1 MQAKVQA
8 SHAYN
13 VAADKAQQAGAAVQD
28 SAQRTTQQAR
38 PVPIC
43 VFDSELYC
51 AEPC

>member
-28 SAQRTTQQAR
+28 SAKRTTQQVR
-38 PVPIC
+38 PVHTS
-43 VFDSELYC
+43 VSDL
-51 AEPC
+51 

>member
-1 MQAKVQA
+1 MQA

-38 PVPIC
+38 PAHIFVSD
-43 VFDSELYC
+43 V
-51 AEPC
+51 